1 MSSLQKIYGRHYK
14 LVDRYEISISQM
26 AMDLSLFAYGFFPLS
41 LSRLLLD
48 LTVYMSSTVSVIKEA
63 GTACPSRVAGFI
75 PGFWWGPCCSSFV
88 SVLCCVFVLFAFV
101 LCLVYRMLLVS
112 LNDPLK
118 FINDF
123 YKAKPV

>member
-1 MSSLQKIYGRHYK
+1 MPFASSWFHPRF
-14 LVDRYEISISQM
+14 LV
-26 AMDLSLFAYGFFPLS
+26 G
-41 LSRLLLD
+41 
-48 LTVYMSSTVSVIKEA
+48 SS
-63 GTACPSRVAGFI
+63 
-75 PGFWWGPCCSSFV
+75 CSSFV
-88 SVLCCVFVLFAFV
+88 SVLCCVFVLFVFV